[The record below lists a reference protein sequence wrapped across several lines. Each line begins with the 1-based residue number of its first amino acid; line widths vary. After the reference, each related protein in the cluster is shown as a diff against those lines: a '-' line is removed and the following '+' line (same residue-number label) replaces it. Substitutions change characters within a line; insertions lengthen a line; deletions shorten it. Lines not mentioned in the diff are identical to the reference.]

1 MEAEDYFETL
11 TPTGHIAES
20 HFSEDKNLHSYRSDN
35 HRSHEVYEQLEKSRA
50 FLFFLVDFSVY
61 LRTLINCT
69 SYTMFDGRMIL
80 KYKQKFI

>member
-35 HRSHEVYEQLEKSRA
+35 LKSHEVYEQLEKSRA
-50 FLFFLVDFSVY
+50 FLFFSRWFLGLFKDADQLHKLHNVW
-61 LRTLINCT
+61 R
-69 SYTMFDGRMIL
+69 
-80 KYKQKFI
+80 